1 MIRLPALPN
10 ASGSRIG
17 YRAIS
22 VHHGRLWAQNVN
34 PGGSVYIELPW
45 RHDFV
50 TLNCQTDGKASAYFR
65 CTPVDQVTP
74 EKPEGMAIT

>member
-1 MIRLPALPN
+1 MGPECE
-10 ASGSRIG
+10 SG
-17 YRAIS
+17 
-22 VHHGRLWAQNVN
+22 V
-34 PGGSVYIELPW
+34 SVYMELPW